1 MKSLLLSK
9 FRLTAVGVVAT
20 FLMTFAVPLLIVNT
34 VDATPNKVFY
44 TPYTRYYTCGTN
56 GSVVDTESGTYRQT
70 AYDGPSPHYY
80 TPSIYDFAVSGGP
93 VLHNDHSVTTY
104 NNSSVTEYVSL
115 DRYHWRCR

>member
-1 MKSLLLSK
+1 MALI
-9 FRLTAVGVVAT
+9 VVVT
-20 FLMTFAVPLLIVNT
+20 FMITFAVPLLLVST
-34 VDATPNKVFY
+34 VEATPNKVFY

-56 GSVVDTESGTYRQT
+56 GSVVHTESGTYRQT

-80 TPSIYDFAVSGGP
+80 IPYSIREFAIPREGSEI
-93 VLHNDHSVTTY
+93 HSDHSVTTY